1 MTVPEIA
8 IRAQMATAFQI
19 RFEWNISV
27 FATIMLKKKE
37 YRATN
42 IKKMK

>member
-19 RFEWNISV
+19 RLECNIST
-27 FATIMLKKKE
+27 FATIMLAKKE
-37 YRATN
+37 DRATS
-42 IKKMK
+42 IIIVM